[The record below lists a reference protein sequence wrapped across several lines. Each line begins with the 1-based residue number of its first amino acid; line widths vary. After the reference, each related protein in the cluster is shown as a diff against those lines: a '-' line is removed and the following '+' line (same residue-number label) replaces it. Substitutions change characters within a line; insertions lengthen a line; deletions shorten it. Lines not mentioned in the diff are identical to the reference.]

1 MILVKQIKQLFR
13 KIAKGTFWFKITVL
27 TLIILIACVIANN
40 NRPEGFVQKNKFE
53 MKQGTDIYDDFYA
66 SIYNDLV
73 FDKIKNEYE
82 VGEIINTTHP
92 TEHSLILD
100 IGSGTGQH
108 VAELNDKGYPTI
120 GLDLS
125 PGMIGQAKKKYPNLK
140 FKNGN
145 ALEFMLYPAHSF
157 THVLCLYFTI
167 YYIEDKQQFLKN
179 CYDWLKPGGYFVLHL
194 VNRNKFDPI
203 INSADPLQIVSA
215 QRYAKKRITNSLIK
229 FKDFQYRGD
238 FKLNKDNDIATFEE
252 IFKDDKTKHIRQN
265 VHKMYI
271 PPQKHILS
279 IAKEL
284 GFVLKGKIDLVPVQ
298 YEYQYLYVLYK
309 PE

>member
-13 KIAKGTFWFKITVL
+13 KIAKGSFWFKITVL

-108 VAELNDKGYPTI
+108 VAELNDKGY
-120 GLDLS
+120 
-125 PGMIGQAKKKYPNLK
+125 
-140 FKNGN
+140 
-145 ALEFMLYPAHSF
+145 
-157 THVLCLYFTI
+157 
-167 YYIEDKQQFLKN
+167 
-179 CYDWLKPGGYFVLHL
+179 
-194 VNRNKFDPI
+194 
-203 INSADPLQIVSA
+203 
-215 QRYAKKRITNSLIK
+215 
-229 FKDFQYRGD
+229 
-238 FKLNKDNDIATFEE
+238 
-252 IFKDDKTKHIRQN
+252 
-265 VHKMYI
+265 
-271 PPQKHILS
+271 
-279 IAKEL
+279 
-284 GFVLKGKIDLVPVQ
+284 
-298 YEYQYLYVLYK
+298 LYVEGQQNGFDEEVWLITQPRNQYHDYNQEHPK
-309 PE
+309 NNETKVFKSTPGRKFLIPAEYDVLILFHPLRNTAGSENEFNKSPSGSFDIKAQY